1 MWEKPIRNGWH
12 RKMADSIL
20 ARDPG
25 FHPVWTYDDSV
36 VLQGMAALEALTG
49 GRRYGNFIRR
59 VMDSFLEEGGRRIRD
74 YSPLE
79 YNIDHISNGKIL
91 LHLYATTGDVVY
103 RRAADLLMEQL
114 RTHPRTEEGGF
125 WHKRIYPHQMWLDG
139 IYMAQPFYARYG
151 AMFADGA
158 ALADVALN
166 IRVCYRHTLDARTGL
181 HYHAWDEKRAQPW
194 CDPKTGCS
202 RHFWGRAM
210 GWFCAALVDTLDF
223 FPAGHPQRGEIEGYL
238 RACAEAVFA
247 VQDAKSGVWYQIL
260 DQAGRPGNY
269 LEASASCL
277 FVYAFA
283 KAMRLGILDRA
294 YAARVRLGYAG
305 IITQFVEE
313 YKGFTNLN
321 KTCQVAGLGGEQAR
335 DGSFAYY
342 MSEPIIANDLKG
354 AGAFLQAAVEMEGL
368 GGMDL

>member
-1 MWEKPIRNGWH
+1 
-12 RKMADSIL
+12 
-20 ARDPG
+20 
-25 FHPVWTYDDSV
+25 
-36 VLQGMAALEALTG
+36 
-49 GRRYGNFIRR
+49 
-59 VMDSFLEEGGRRIRD
+59 
-74 YSPLE
+74 
-79 YNIDHISNGKIL
+79 
-91 LHLYATTGDVVY
+91 
-103 RRAADLLMEQL
+103 
-114 RTHPRTEEGGF
+114 
-125 WHKRIYPHQMWLDG
+125 
-139 IYMAQPFYARYG
+139 
-151 AMFADGA
+151 
-158 ALADVALN
+158 
-166 IRVCYRHTLDARTGL
+166 
-181 HYHAWDEKRAQPW
+181 
-194 CDPKTGCS
+194 
-202 RHFWGRAM
+202 M

-283 KAMRLGILDRA
+283 KAIRLGILDRA